1 MQARFLVH
9 AAMALVIDLGRM
21 ADRED
26 SGADSA
32 YAQACV
38 RKLMRLTVFG

>member
-21 ADRED
+21 ANRDNE
-26 SGADSA
+26 SA
-32 YAQACV
+32 YGHACV
-38 RKLMRLTVFG
+38 RKLMLLTLFGG